1 MVTNYHDAEKLIA
14 ACAAGYV
21 PKGHPDVQQAVSTL
35 GRENADRI
43 LCSRTSDYDALQRRV
58 AGSYGTKR
66 RR

>member
-1 MVTNYHDAEKLIA
+1 MVTNYHDAEKLIV

-21 PKGHPDVQQAVSTL
+21 SKDHPDVLQAVSAL